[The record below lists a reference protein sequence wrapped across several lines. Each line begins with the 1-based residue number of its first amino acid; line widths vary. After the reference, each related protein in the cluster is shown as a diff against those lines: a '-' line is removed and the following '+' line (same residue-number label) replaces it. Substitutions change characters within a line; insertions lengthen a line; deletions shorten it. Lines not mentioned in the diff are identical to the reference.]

1 MSGEYISTSV
11 YLQDKDIFS
20 RGAGHFSS
28 KSINELLD
36 VNDDGVVDGVER
48 STMESVGLIN
58 TLDSISPV
66 VARAYNDHLFKLN
79 SGAYLTAT
87 QRASRDQMAAL
98 LSDFLNN
105 DVIDGDV
112 PIKRRHETIPFESIK
127 TLDGDLNAD
136 LKNRRYLEDSELN
149 NDP

>member
-28 KSINELLD
+28 KSLNELLD

-48 STMESVGLIN
+48 DRMESVGLIN

-79 SGAYLTAT
+79 TGAYLTAT
-87 QRASRDQMAAL
+87 QRTSRDQMAAL
-98 LSDFLNN
+98 LSNFLNN
-105 DVIDGDV
+105 DDDV

-149 NDP
+149 NNP

>member
-28 KSINELLD
+28 KSLNELLD

-48 STMESVGLIN
+48 DRMESVGLIN

-79 SGAYLTAT
+79 TGAYLTDT

-98 LSDFLNN
+98 LSNFLNN
-105 DVIDGDV
+105 DDDV
-112 PIKRRHETIPFESIK
+112 PIKRRHEKIAFESIK

-149 NDP
+149 NNP